1 MNQMILYFKNK
12 QKHIKSTVKLFKLL
26 STEKLFK
33 YTKSKVLYFKKSL
46 LIVHDKFLTII
57 FNFLKTS

>member
-12 QKHIKSTVKLFKLL
+12 QKHIKSTGKLYKLL

-33 YTKSKVLYFKKSL
+33 YTKSKVL
-46 LIVHDKFLTII
+46 
-57 FNFLKTS
+57 